1 MKVISCDRNSWRFIT
16 KEKCFIKCLENNCI
30 AYYFLKIV
38 YEYWYMKGSE
48 KFCNKLCNYLA
59 QHLFSKCI
67 EPHNPKC
74 IYTNA
79 FLRKTFQGMPDESIV
94 DCKGFQ
100 TAKVNPPFL
109 EGIKRR
115 LNVKITLRSS
125 LTVGNSSNLLT
136 SKYPFPLQKFK
147 SLSVSGV
154 LYINEYSQ

>member
-1 MKVISCDRNSWRFIT
+1 
-16 KEKCFIKCLENNCI
+16 
-30 AYYFLKIV
+30 
-38 YEYWYMKGSE
+38 
-48 KFCNKLCNYLA
+48 
-59 QHLFSKCI
+59 
-67 EPHNPKC
+67 
-74 IYTNA
+74 
-79 FLRKTFQGMPDESIV
+79 MPDESTV

-100 TAKVNPPFL
+100 TAKMNPPFL

-154 LYINEYSQ
+154 LYINEDS